1 MSQRYSPTYRQT
13 ERQTYGQ
20 IERLL
25 TIVLSSMSFV
35 EMFSMTILDKIDDD
49 NFKRIEGM
57 NDDYVENGEQEY
69 EHVNCNGQT
78 DSQIFV

>member
-1 MSQRYSPTYRQT
+1 
-13 ERQTYGQ
+13 
-20 IERLL
+20 
-25 TIVLSSMSFV
+25 MSFV